1 MENPRYAPAPAAAA
15 RTSAHASVP
24 DCVRASRLSYSR
36 SMKAAIL
43 YEIREPLRVEDV
55 ELEEPH
61 DGEVLVRIG
70 AAGVCHSDYHFMNG
84 DLPIG
89 MPCVLGHEGA
99 GIVEE
104 VGRGVTAVVPGD
116 HVVLLF
122 RANCGHCEFCSQG
135 RPALCWMA
143 GKLRNTGR
151 LLDGTSRLS
160 RGGSELKHF
169 LGVSCFAEYAVVPE
183 QGVVPIPKDVPM
195 EVAALVGCAVMTGVG
210 AVMNTARVN
219 PGAAVL
225 VVGAGGVGLN
235 CVMGA
240 ALVGA
245 HPIIVADVVDS
256 KLETA
261 MEFGATHVVN
271 ANTQDLLEAVR
282 ELTKG
287 EGVDFSFE
295 AIGNP
300 TAMTQAFQAVRRGGM
315 TTAVGIAPFGTEMA
329 VNAGEL
335 VYMEKTLRGSYYG
348 STRPQA
354 DMPRLL
360 QLYRAGKLPIDRLIS
375 RRYPLDRV
383 NEAYNALIAGEVARS
398 VLILA

>member
-1 MENPRYAPAPAAAA
+1 
-15 RTSAHASVP
+15 
-24 DCVRASRLSYSR
+24 
-36 SMKAAIL
+36 MKAAVL
-43 YEIREPLRVEDV
+43 YEVKRPLQVEDV
-55 ELEEPH
+55 DLAAPH
-61 DGEVLVRIG
+61 HGEVLVRIG

-89 MPCVLGHEGA
+89 LPCVLGHEGA
-99 GIVEE
+99 GVVEE
-104 VGRGVTAVVPGD
+104 VGEGVTTVKPGD

-122 RANCGHCEFCSQG
+122 RPNCGHCEFCSQG

-143 GKLRNTGR
+143 GQLRNTGR
-151 LLDGTSRLS
+151 MLDGTSRFS
-160 RGGSELKHF
+160 RGGAELKHF
-169 LGVSCFAEYAVVPE
+169 LGVSCFAERTVVPE
-183 QGVVPIPKDVPM
+183 QGVVPIPRDIPL

-225 VVGAGGVGLN
+225 VIGAGGVGLN

-245 HPIIVADVVDS
+245 QPIIVADLVDS

-261 MEFGATHVVN
+261 MDFGATHAVN
-271 ANTQDLLEAVR
+271 ARTHDLVEGVR
-282 ELTKG
+282 ELTGG

-300 TAMTQAFQAVRRGGM
+300 KAMTQAFQSLRRGGM
-315 TTAVGIAPFGTEMA
+315 AIAVGIAPMGSEMT

-335 VYMEKTLRGSYYG
+335 VYLEKTLKGSYYG

-360 QLYRAGKLPIDRLIS
+360 HLYKAGKLPIDRLIS

-383 NEAYNALIAGEVARS
+383 NEAYDALLAGEVARS
-398 VLILA
+398 VLIPS

>member
-1 MENPRYAPAPAAAA
+1 
-15 RTSAHASVP
+15 
-24 DCVRASRLSYSR
+24 
-36 SMKAAIL
+36 MKAAVL
-43 YEIREPLRVEDV
+43 YEVKQPLRVEEVD
-55 ELEEPH
+55 LDGPH

-84 DLPIG
+84 DLNVG
-89 MPCVLGHEGA
+89 LPCVLGHEGA
-99 GIVEE
+99 GVVEE

-116 HVVLLF
+116 HVVLVF
-122 RANCGHCEFCSQG
+122 RPNCGHCEFCSQG

-143 GKLRNTGR
+143 AQIRNTGR

-160 RGGSELKHF
+160 RGGSEIKHF
-169 LGVSCFAEYAVVPE
+169 LGVSCFAERTVVPE
-183 QGVVPIPKDVPM
+183 QGLVPIPKDVPF

-219 PGAAVL
+219 AGASVL
-225 VVGAGGVGLN
+225 VIGVGGVGLN

-261 MEFGATHVVN
+261 MDFGATHAVN
-271 ANTQDLLEAVR
+271 ARTQDLVESVR
-282 ELTKG
+282 ELTRG

-300 TAMTQAFQAVRRGGM
+300 KTMTQAYQSLRRGGVA
-315 TTAVGIAPFGTEMA
+315 TAVGIVPLGSEMT
-329 VNAGEL
+329 VSAGDL
-335 VYMEKTLRGSYYG
+335 VYMEKTLKGSYYG

-360 QLYRAGKLPIDRLIS
+360 QLYKAGKLPVDRLIS
-375 RRYPLDRV
+375 RRYRLEQV
-383 NEAYNALIAGEVARS
+383 NEAYDALLAGEVARS
-398 VLILA
+398 VLIPG

>member
-1 MENPRYAPAPAAAA
+1 
-15 RTSAHASVP
+15 
-24 DCVRASRLSYSR
+24 
-36 SMKAAIL
+36 MKAAIL
-43 YEIREPLRVEDV
+43 YEIKQPLRVEDV
-55 ELEEPH
+55 ELEGPH

-169 LGVSCFAEYAVVPE
+169 LGVSCFAESAVVPE
-183 QGVVPIPKDVPM
+183 QGVVPIPKDLPM

-245 HPIIVADVVDS
+245 QPIIVADVVDS

-261 MEFGATHVVN
+261 MDFGATHVVN
-271 ANTQDLLEAVR
+271 AKTQDLVEAVR
-282 ELTKG
+282 ELTNG

-315 TTAVGIAPFGTEMA
+315 TTAVGIAPLGSEMA

-360 QLYRAGKLPIDRLIS
+360 QLYQAGKLPIDRLIS

-398 VLILA
+398 VLIPG

>member
-1 MENPRYAPAPAAAA
+1 
-15 RTSAHASVP
+15 
-24 DCVRASRLSYSR
+24 
-36 SMKAAIL
+36 MKAAVL
-43 YEIREPLRVEDV
+43 YEVKQPLRVEEVD
-55 ELEEPH
+55 LDGPH

-84 DLPIG
+84 DLNVG
-89 MPCVLGHEGA
+89 LPCVLGHEGA
-99 GIVEE
+99 GVVEE

-116 HVVLLF
+116 HVVLVF
-122 RANCGHCEFCSQG
+122 RPNCGHCEFCSQG

-143 GKLRNTGR
+143 AQIRNTGR

-160 RGGSELKHF
+160 RGGSEIKHF
-169 LGVSCFAEYAVVPE
+169 LGVSCFAERTVVPE
-183 QGVVPIPKDVPM
+183 QGLVPIPKDVPF

-219 PGAAVL
+219 AGASVL
-225 VVGAGGVGLN
+225 VIGVGGVGLN

-261 MEFGATHVVN
+261 MDFGATHAVN
-271 ANTQDLLEAVR
+271 ARTQDLVESVR
-282 ELTKG
+282 ELTRG

-300 TAMTQAFQAVRRGGM
+300 KTMTQAYQSLRRGGVA
-315 TTAVGIAPFGTEMA
+315 TAVGIVPAGSEMT
-329 VNAGEL
+329 VSAGDL
-335 VYMEKTLRGSYYG
+335 VYMEKTLKGSYYG

-360 QLYRAGKLPIDRLIS
+360 QLYKAGKLPVDRLIS
-375 RRYPLDRV
+375 RRYRLDQV
-383 NEAYNALIAGEVARS
+383 NEAYDALLAGEVARS
-398 VLILA
+398 VLIPT